1 MQLGPVIF
9 SRDAEA
15 YGLGRSFLERLFGCE
30 YYNNDDENYVTKLVR
45 NYQCR
50 PEILYLSS
58 KLFYKGE
65 LIACKDEISSPMNLR
80 ALLPTKEFFV
90 LFKGIQGCDE
100 REGSNPSWFNRIEV
114 SKVIEIIRK
123 LTLEGNII
131 EEDIGVKHLIGS
143 KFLN

>member
-1 MQLGPVIF
+1 
-9 SRDAEA
+9 
-15 YGLGRSFLERLFGCE
+15 
-30 YYNNDDENYVTKLVR
+30 
-45 NYQCR
+45 
-50 PEILYLSS
+50 
-58 KLFYKGE
+58 
-65 LIACKDEISSPMNLR
+65 MNLR
-80 ALLPTKEFFV
+80 ALLPNKEFFV